1 MEFGKAKLYS
11 KKNSNPPPTTMTTA
25 KTLHLHTFRNGYH
38 VALDDT
44 TNIPTYPMQ
53 YVVSFRTPDQ
63 RGLWAG
69 PYTRQGFFISYVNA
83 KEYFDFVIEAYE
95 KDLESLEEQERRHDA
110 AIEQYRAMRR
120 ATAYLSEEEQQQAIN
135 DFRCGKYNQEQ

>member
-1 MEFGKAKLYS
+1 
-11 KKNSNPPPTTMTTA
+11 MTP

-63 RGLWAG
+63 QGLWAG
-69 PYTRQGFFISYVNA
+69 PYTRQGFFIAYVDA

-95 KDLESLEEQERRHDA
+95 KDLQRFDEQERRDNLV
-110 AIEQYRAMRR
+110 IDQYRAMRR
-120 ATAYLSEEEQQQAIN
+120 TTANLSEQEQQQAIN

>member
-1 MEFGKAKLYS
+1 M
-11 KKNSNPPPTTMTTA
+11 
-25 KTLHLHTFRNGYH
+25 
-38 VALDDT
+38 
-44 TNIPTYPMQ
+44 
-53 YVVSFRTPDQ
+53 
-63 RGLWAG
+63 AG

-110 AIEQYRAMRR
+110 AIEQYRAMCR